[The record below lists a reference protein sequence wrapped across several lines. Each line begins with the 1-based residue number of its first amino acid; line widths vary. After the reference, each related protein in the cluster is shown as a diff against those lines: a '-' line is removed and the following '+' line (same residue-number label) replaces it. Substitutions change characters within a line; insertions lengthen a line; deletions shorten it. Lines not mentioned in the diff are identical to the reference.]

1 MTLKRF
7 LSAVIISSIV
17 LFLEFK
23 VIPFV
28 LKKTNLFRPKIIS
41 PVAEA
46 QKSKFEL
53 KYALLDSQI
62 SLWQGPFVLEGI
74 GGIEV
79 LIVEKG
85 RPIKII
91 FSSERDPRSQL
102 ASLQLILKESKMLE
116 AIKNGPPPKLIDLTG
131 DKPYVS
137 F

>member
-1 MTLKRF
+1 M
-7 LSAVIISSIV
+7 IV

-23 VIPFV
+23 AIPFV
-28 LKKTNLFRPKIIS
+28 LKKTNLFHPKLIS
-41 PVAEA
+41 PVVEAE
-46 QKSKFEL
+46 KTKFYL
-53 KYALLDSQI
+53 KYVLLESQVL
-62 SLWQGPFVLEGI
+62 LWQGPFVLEGI

-79 LIVEKG
+79 SIIEKG